1 MNSDIQS
8 SIPSEVIF
16 VTKTLKKAGFQAYL
30 VGGCVRDI
38 LREVKPKDWDI
49 TTDATPED
57 IISLFEHTYYE
68 NDFGTVGV
76 VNEETGDE
84 NVKVIEV
91 TPYRRESL
99 YSDRRRPD
107 SVVFSKDIKEDLYR
121 RDFTMNA
128 IALDAET
135 LEIIDPHE
143 GQKDLKEK
151 LIRAVGDPVERF
163 KEDGLRILRAVR
175 FQAELNFTIEEKTL
189 QAIYEKKDT
198 LNFIS
203 KERIRDEFSR
213 IINSKNPASAME
225 MARRLGL
232 LQYIIPELEEGVGM
246 EQKGAHHYDV
256 FTHSLYS
263 LQHAADNDWPFEIR
277 MAALMHD
284 IGKPRTR
291 RKNEKRG
298 YSFYGHE
305 VVGAKITEKAL
316 KRLKFPKNVVSSVS
330 TLVRWHMF
338 FSDPEKISLTAIRR
352 LLRNVGEERIWDL
365 IKIRF
370 SDRMGMG
377 LPKKEPY
384 RLRKFQAMIEEVLSD
399 PVSVKNLAID
409 GNDIIETT
417 GIPPGPKVGFI
428 LHALLEEVIEDPSL
442 NSREYLL
449 NKSKKL
455 SKLDNTTL
463 KNKGEKGKGKLEE
476 TEEKRLEEL
485 MKKYHVS

>member
-1 MNSDIQS
+1 MKPDIKK
-8 SIPSEVIF
+8 SIPSEVLY
-16 VTKTLKKAGFQAYL
+16 VSKTLKDSGFQAHL

-38 LREVKPKDWDI
+38 LRGVKPKDWDV
-49 TTDATPED
+49 TTDATPD
-57 IISLFEHTYYE
+57 RIVSLFEHTYYE
-68 NDFGTVGV
+68 NDFGTVGI
-76 VNEETGDE
+76 VNEEAE
-84 NVKVIEV
+84 ESVKVIEI
-91 TPYRRESL
+91 TPYRKESM

-107 SVVFSKDIKEDLYR
+107 SVSFSNDIKEDLHR
-121 RDFTMNA
+121 RDFTINA

-135 LEIIDPHE
+135 LEIVDPHD
-143 GQKDLKEK
+143 GQKDLQDK
-151 LIRAVGDPVERF
+151 LLRAVGDPVERF
-163 KEDGLRILRAVR
+163 EEDGLRILRAIR
-175 FQAELNFTIEEKTL
+175 FQAELNFTIEEETL
-189 QAIYEKKDT
+189 KAIHKKRDT

-213 IINSKNPASAME
+213 IINSKNPASAIE
-225 MARRLGL
+225 MARRLDL
-232 LQYIIPELEEGVGM
+232 LEYIIPELEEGVGI
-246 EQKGAHHYDV
+246 EQKGAHRYDV
-256 FTHSLYS
+256 FTHSLYA
-263 LQHAADNDWPFEIR
+263 LQHAADSDWAFEIR

-316 KRLKFPKNVVSSVS
+316 KRLKFPKEVVSSVS

-365 IKIRF
+365 INIRF
-370 SDRMGMG
+370 SDRIGMG

-384 RLRKFQAMIEEVLSD
+384 RLRKFQAMIDKVLSD

-409 GNDIIETT
+409 GNDIIKTA
-417 GIPPGPKVGFI
+417 GIEPGPKVGFI

-442 NSREYLL
+442 NKREYLL
-449 NKSKKL
+449 EKSKEL
-455 SKLDNTTL
+455 SKLDDKTL
-463 KNKGEKGKGKLEE
+463 KNKGEEGKDKLEK

-485 MKKYHVS
+485 MKKHNVS

>member
-1 MNSDIQS
+1 MNHDIQS

-38 LREVKPKDWDI
+38 LRNVKPKDWDI

-76 VNEETGDE
+76 VNEETE
-84 NVKVIEV
+84 EESVKVIEV
-91 TPYRRESL
+91 TPYRKESL

-143 GQKDLKEK
+143 GQKDLKER

-175 FQAELNFTIEEKTL
+175 FQAEINFTIEEKTL
-189 QAIYEKKDT
+189 QAIYQKKDT

-232 LQYIIPELEEGVGM
+232 LKYIIPELEEGTGV
-246 EQKGAHHYDV
+246 EQKGSHHYDV
-256 FTHSLYS
+256 FNHSLYA
-263 LQHAADNDWPFEIR
+263 LQHTADNNWPFEIR

-291 RKNEKRG
+291 RKNPKKG

-316 KRLKFPKNVVSSVS
+316 KRLKFSKDIITSVS

-399 PVSVKNLAID
+399 PVSVKNLAVD
-409 GNDIIETT
+409 GNDIVETT
-417 GIPPGPKVGFI
+417 GVNPGPKVGFI
-428 LHALLEEVIEDPSL
+428 LHALLEEVIKDPSL
-442 NSREYLL
+442 NNREYLL
-449 NKSKKL
+449 NRSKEL
-455 SKLDNTTL
+455 SKLDDTTL
-463 KNKGEKGKGKLEE
+463 KGKGVEGKNKLEE
-476 TEEKRLEEL
+476 TEEKRMEEL